1 MHGRHAGKLGCTLE
15 AFMCLVELSHHY
27 TLDEETYPRLL
38 HKNEEDIF
46 AFIHTSDPTKVRIVE
61 RERNEGEA
69 QLLDTTIGR
78 TISLLLVAPDHA
90 ESELEAS
97 VERLFD
103 EGGSGNQ
110 TEQEDSTRGK
120 RKSATVDAG
129 RASNIPKKPREDH
142 GTPSGTSV
150 GGESWSALRR
160 LLVGAMLNA
169 KVGVATIPTL
179 PFMTAYVSTTLEHEG
194 GDHTDS
200 MAELNLHT
208 IVAPSSVPIM
218 ITFATIT
225 STVDPTLVAKEIL
238 VDPFPF
244 GAGSSSASGTDPTT
258 GVFSDLTG
266 SDFLSVTNRSRLDDS
281 RVCREMVDEFAPPK
295 FFASVCGMEHDQ
307 LFTKFSVEV
316 ARQMSLSAE
325 VRMRAEYN
333 VKEKMRLKSV
343 VQRQAELLKVREG
356 EIENLKAQ
364 LLLREAEDTEAI
376 RLRAEASNFEAVGKS
391 IWDETNALKERN
403 AILEKER
410 DALDVKV
417 TKLEVAVVSKERELT
432 DLNAL
437 VTSVKS
443 CNDDLADWVH
453 ELEISSSGLQEKVT
467 MYENYMDQLEKFQD
481 DRMKY
486 LSALGAAIGKDI
498 EKGMQDGLSARIT
511 HGKEGRVLTDVDA
524 HNPSA
529 EVDYISALQ

>member
-1 MHGRHAGKLGCTLE
+1 
-15 AFMCLVELSHHY
+15 MCLVELSHHY

-38 HKNEEDIF
+38 HKNEDV
-46 AFIHTSDPTKVRIVE
+46 T
-61 RERNEGEA
+61 
-69 QLLDTTIGR
+69 
-78 TISLLLVAPDHA
+78 PDHD
-90 ESELEAS
+90 ESELEESA
-97 VERLFD
+97 ERLFD

-110 TEQEDSTRGK
+110 TKQRDSTRGK
-120 RKSATVDAG
+120 RKSATVDADG
-129 RASNIPKKPREDH
+129 ASHIPKKPKEDH

-169 KVGVATIPTL
+169 EVGVSTIPTL
-179 PFMTAYVSTTLEHEG
+179 PFMTASVSTTLEHEG

-200 MAELNLHT
+200 VAELNLHT
-208 IVAPSSVPIM
+208 IATPSFVPIM
-218 ITFATIT
+218 TTFATIT
-225 STVDPTLVAKEIL
+225 STVDPTSVAKEIL
-238 VDPFPF
+238 VDPSPF

-266 SDFLSVTNRSRLDDS
+266 SDFLSMTNRSRLDDS
-281 RVCREMVDEFAPPK
+281 RVCREMVDEFTPPK
-295 FFASVCGMEHDQ
+295 FFASVCGMEHNQ
-307 LFTKFSVEV
+307 LFTKFSVES

-325 VRMRAEYN
+325 
-333 VKEKMRLKSV
+333 
-343 VQRQAELLKVREG
+343 
-356 EIENLKAQ
+356 

-376 RLRAEASNFEAVGKS
+376 RLRAEASNFKAVGKS

-417 TKLEVAVVSKERELT
+417 TKLEVAVVSKERKLT

-443 CNDDLADWVH
+443 RNDDLADWVH

-467 MYENYMDQLEKFQD
+467 MSENYMDQLEKFQD

-511 HGKEGRVLTDVDA
+511 HGKEGRVLTDVAA
-524 HNPSA
+524 HNPSV